1 MVITSATSGAYSGG
15 VLAPNGD
22 IHFVPYSANRG
33 QKISSAGVVS
43 TYSLVYTTG
52 AASPAYNGGV
62 LDTNGDIHFVPYSAN
77 RGQKISSAG
86 VVSTYALVFSNPSG
100 LDGVY
105 SGGVLAPNGDVHF
118 VPYFASSFTTTAVG
132 QKVSAAGVV
141 STYALVYTT
150 RSAYQGGVLAPN
162 GDVHFVPYDARVG
175 QKISFDGIISTYS
188 LVYTGTLAYYGGV
201 LAPNGDVHFVPFSAD
216 IGQKISAAGVVST
229 YSLLNR
235 SASAYYSGGVLAP
248 NGDLHF
254 IPSNANLGQKLS
266 FPTGLDLEDTT
277 GGRDAVLIYGR
288 PTGRLGNTITVYSE
302 SLTSNIAVRIPNENF
317 TIGFRKLL
325 PVGNKTSS
333 YTLLANDI
341 GKFVNV
347 GIGGSVTI
355 PSSIFN
361 EGDVI
366 TIINNGT
373 GNTNI
378 FCSAITTAYVAGI
391 NTDVSRIMIRPKGV
405 ATIMFIDTSTCVTTG
420 TIQEIA

>member
-1 MVITSATSGAYSGG
+1 VYTTRSAYRGG

-22 IHFVPYSANRG
+22 IHFVPYN
-33 QKISSAGVVS
+33 
-43 TYSLVYTTG
+43 
-52 AASPAYNGGV
+52 
-62 LDTNGDIHFVPYSAN
+62 
-77 RGQKISSAG
+77 
-86 VVSTYALVFSNPSG
+86 
-100 LDGVY
+100 
-105 SGGVLAPNGDVHF
+105 
-118 VPYFASSFTTTAVG
+118 
-132 QKVSAAGVV
+132 
-141 STYALVYTT
+141 
-150 RSAYQGGVLAPN
+150 
-162 GDVHFVPYDARVG
+162 ARVG
-175 QKISFDGIISTYS
+175 QKISFDGIISTYA
-188 LVYTGTLAYYGGV
+188 LVRTAISAYNGGV
-201 LAPNGDVHFVPFSAD
+201 LAPNGDIHFVPYWAVAG
-216 IGQKISAAGVVST
+216 IGQKISAVGVVST
-229 YSLLNR
+229 YSWINFEVTP
-235 SASAYYSGGVLAP
+235 YYAGGVLAP
-248 NGDLHF
+248 NGDIHF
-254 IPSNANLGQKLS
+254 IPYDSIVGQKLS

-325 PVGNKTSS
+325 PVGDKTSS